1 MAAAAAAALPDLD
14 TAEGRE
20 AAIKLL
26 DPDFQGLLE
35 RKCLSDRLQGTLSN
49 AGVRSISLFAVLG
62 EAASD
67 IRTFA
72 VDHCALDRGRDVV
85 AIAGMIDAWQACK
98 TRMTTRNQ
106 AEADAVNAS
115 MPPPLNKSEAQDL
128 RNRFEQMH
136 YRLEDKVT
144 PSTGTLEQLFEQ
156 IETGEWKR
164 MSLVMFM
171 SRDDQDSEPLA
182 ATLDKSGTVKVKR
195 GYGESK
201 PPKSGEELRQ
211 RIKLLGHCYLFAQLK
226 FPNRAGLR
234 KINPNLFH
242 KYSDFLL
249 GEHVMQL
256 HAKDSKGEIVATP
269 SLDLVLSYEFQI
281 RKLMVKYMNDGVE
294 MVQALEDAM
303 ADSTI
308 KERFF
313 LTPAALDAAVSHRD
327 QEKSRSPR
335 RERSGEDRGYKKG
348 GYPSRSKGSGK
359 GKQKGGAKGNRL
371 HTRTPDGRDIC
382 FAWNNPNQRC
392 RSRSPRA
399 PSPLDVEEDRRG
411 TGQVTGELPDNNA
424 SQSQPTRVESSG
436 TAKTEAKASFTLR
449 VLYLFAGAERK
460 TSVVHHLRLLVKDAG
475 WDLEAVEIDLKRGA
489 SFDLT
494 QEQLQ
499 SKVLADI
506 AAGKFHCVI
515 CTPPCSTWSRVRMAN
530 CRGPPPLRS
539 RDHPWGYPW
548 VKRRH
553 EHEVQLGNELVRF
566 SITVWETV
574 AKHPVSFDGIEVF
587 LFGEHP
593 EDLGQVKREEDGMI
607 LHPAS
612 IWQLS
617 AVRALVDEPTS
628 NIFTLAINQ
637 CCWGAPWRKPTR
649 LLATSKELR
658 SWGPNEWPV
667 FDEEFVYQGPRNRSC
682 NCQVTTS
689 LARTST
695 DTSFRTTGTDVY
707 PPELDLG
714 IARALIQHVQGSL
727 DTSSKEGA
735 KEAPKDEKKEE
746 AKAEKQLADEEMS
759 VEREDSRVGTHL
771 QRHGDS
777 SPGGPIK
784 CYYKGK
790 HRTIHDGGGLNSP
803 GRWPVR
809 DRREIGT
816 MPGRR
821 IASACKMMFL
831 EWIQNKDK
839 GSEKGVEACF
849 WHLAAGRCLSS
860 PFEEDMEAF
869 RRRLDELL
877 EGMQWKPKRRPEDC
891 DTEVNF
897 RRLKCILEALGDP
910 DHSWLEEVASEG
922 VSLGVD
928 EELPRVPEVFEEKC
942 KWNLS
947 FTDEEF
953 RDTFSDNY
961 KSAEENAEDITRQV
975 MEEVEK
981 GSIVEMPLA
990 EAEETYKGRLAIAAL
1005 GAVPKELGSS
1015 VVRIVHDGSYSV
1027 DVNHRIKVK
1036 DRMRFPTIDDASG
1049 ILMHV
1054 EDEVQREGGL
1064 TRFSALYDV
1073 ARAHKLLPVKKKDWG
1088 YQAFRL
1094 PNRKGQAEDK
1104 IFLHKR
1110 GTFGIASA
1118 AYWWQRLAAGLVRV
1132 CHSLGGVELGILHLL
1147 FADDGWVVATGGFFW
1162 RKILF

>member
-35 RKCLSDRLQGTLSN
+35 RKGLSERLQGTLSN
-49 AGVRSISLFAVLG
+49 AGVKSISLYAVLG
-62 EAASD
+62 EVAND

-85 AIAGMIDAWQACK
+85 PIACMIDAWQACK
-98 TRMTTRNQ
+98 TRMLTRNQ
-106 AEADAVNAS
+106 AEADAVSAS

-171 SRDDQDSEPLA
+171 SRDDQDTEPLA

-201 PPKSGEELRQ
+201 PPKTGEELRQ

-226 FPNRAGLR
+226 FPNRAELR
-234 KINPNLFH
+234 KIDPNLFH
-242 KYSDFLL
+242 KYADFLL

-269 SLDLVLSYEFQI
+269 SLDLVLSYEYQI
-281 RKLMVKYMNDGVE
+281 RKLMVKYVNDGVE
-294 MVQALEDAM
+294 MVKALEDAM
-303 ADSTI
+303 GDPTV
-308 KERFF
+308 KERYF

-327 QEKSRSPR
+327 KEKSRSPR
-335 RERSGEDRGYKKG
+335 REYWGEDGRFRKG
-348 GYPSRSKGSGK
+348 GGGGSQPSRKGGGK
-359 GKQKGGAKGNRL
+359 GKNKGQTVQPAPAGSLGA
-371 HTRTPDGRDIC
+371 
-382 FAWNNPNQRC
+382 
-392 RSRSPRA
+392 
-399 PSPLDVEEDRRG
+399 
-411 TGQVTGELPDNNA
+411 
-424 SQSQPTRVESSG
+424 
-436 TAKTEAKASFTLR
+436 AKPEARASFTLR

-460 TSVVHHLRLLVKDAG
+460 TSVVQHLRTLTKEAG
-475 WDLEAVEIDLKRGA
+475 WQLEATEIDLKRGDN
-489 SFDLT
+489 FDLT

-499 SKVLADI
+499 SQVLSDI

-530 CRGPPPLRS
+530 WRGPPPLRS
-539 RDHPWGYPW
+539 REHPWGYPW
-548 VKRRH
+548 MKRKFQ
-553 EHEVQLGNELVRF
+553 HEVQLGNMLVLF
-566 SITVWETV
+566 SIEVWETV
-574 AKHPVSFDGIEVF
+574 AKHPISSDGVEVF

-593 EDLGQVKREEDGMI
+593 EDLGQVTREEDGMK
-607 LHPAS
+607 LCPAS
-612 IWQLS
+612 IWQLE
-617 AVRALVDEPTS
+617 AIRALVSHEGS
-628 NIFTLAINQ
+628 NIFTVAINQ
-637 CCWGAPWRKPTR
+637 STGEVLQLSGHHFPGK
-649 LLATSKELR
+649 
-658 SWGPNEWPV
+658 
-667 FDEEFVYQGPRNRSC
+667 DEGRHVISDYRHRHLSP
-682 NCQVTTS
+682 
-689 LARTST
+689 A
-695 DTSFRTTGTDVY
+695 
-707 PPELDLG
+707 LDLG
-714 IARALIQHVQGSL
+714 IAEAIVAHVKISL
-727 DTSSKEGA
+727 DTSSKEGEG
-735 KEAPKDEKKEE
+735 EAPKTEDGNMKLSTRKEE
-746 AKAEKQLADEEMS
+746 DPVEVEVEMKTG
-759 VEREDSRVGTHL
+759 GT
-771 QRHGDS
+771 
-777 SPGGPIK
+777 SPPVRQEGNPIK
-784 CYYKGK
+784 CYYKGR
-790 HRTIHDGGGLNSP
+790 HRVIHDGGGLNSP
-803 GRWPVR
+803 GRWPVKER
-809 DRREIGT
+809 KEVSSESGVRV
-816 MPGRR
+816 
-821 IASACKMMFL
+821 ASECKRMFL
-831 EWIQNKDK
+831 EWIQGMSQGTEDGLK
-839 GSEKGVEACF
+839 ACF
-849 WHLAAGRCLSS
+849 WKLAAGKCLSS
-860 PFEEDMEAF
+860 PFGEKMETF
-869 RRRLDELL
+869 RGRLGKLL
-877 EGMQWKPKRRPEDC
+877 EEMKWCPKRREGDR

-897 RRLKCILEALGDP
+897 RRLKCVMEALGDV
-910 DHSWLEEVASEG
+910 DHAWLDEVASEG

-928 EELPRVPEVFEEKC
+928 EELPRVPEVFEEKS

-953 RDTFSDNY
+953 KDTLSDNY
-961 KSAEENAEDITRQV
+961 RSAEENAEDITRQV
-975 MEEVEK
+975 MEEVER

-1049 ILMHV
+1049 ILMHL
-1054 EDEVQREGGL
+1054 EDEVEREREL

-1073 ARAHKLLPVKKKDWG
+1073 ARAHKLLPVKRKDWG

-1094 PNRKGQAEDK
+1094 PCKSTKGPEK
-1104 IFLHKR
+1104 IFLHTR

-1132 CHSLGGVELGILHLL
+1132 CHLLGGVELGILHLL
-1147 FADDGWVVATGGFFW
+1147 FADDGWMVATGDFFW
-1162 RKILF
+1162 RKLLYWLFVLDILEIPLSWKKVRGGVCVQWIGYQLDVKNFLKGISDKKVRWVRVTRLAGAAPVV